1 MLFNPFPSLLRLL
14 FALLIL
20 GLLAG
25 YGWHLAGQE
34 VPMNLLARQQAPSA
48 AHWFG
53 TDQMGRD
60 LWLRAFQGTLTSLEL
75 GISTALCSGLL
86 AMLAASLSLLHPR
99 LDAAVRLVIDAM
111 LALPHMLLLILICFT
126 LGGGLRGVILAVA
139 LTHWPKLALILRA
152 EARRIAC
159 SDYVVLARCQGMG
172 PLRRWCTHLL
182 PGLLPQWFIGTLLM
196 FPHAVLHSA
205 ALSFLGFGLAA
216 HEASLGL
223 LLADALRYLT
233 SGGWWLALF
242 PGLML
247 LVLVLLFDQAT
258 RALQA
263 LWFGGEGAGV
273 SRRC

>member
-1 MLFNPFPSLLRLL
+1 MLFNPLPSLLRLA
-14 FALLIL
+14 FALPCLTVLVI
-20 GLLAG
+20 
-25 YGWHLAGQE
+25 YGWALSGQD
-34 VPMNLLARQQAPSA
+34 VPMDLLARQQAPSA
-48 AHWFG
+48 LHWFG

-60 LWLRAFQGTLTSLEL
+60 LWHRAFQGTLTSLEL
-75 GISTALCSGLL
+75 GMGTALCSGLL

-99 LDAAVRLVIDAM
+99 CDQGVRLLIDAM
-111 LALPHMLLLILICFT
+111 LALPHMLLLILISFT
-126 LGGGLRGVILAVA
+126 LGGGLHGVILAVA

-172 PLRRWCTHLL
+172 PLRRWRIHLL
-182 PGLLPQWFIGTLLM
+182 PGLLPQWLIGTLLM

-223 LLADALRYLT
+223 LLADALRYLVA
-233 SGGWWLALF
+233 GGWWLALF

-258 RALQA
+258 RALRH
-263 LWFGGEGAGV
+263 LWFGGDA
-273 SRRC
+273 C

>member
-1 MLFNPFPSLLRLL
+1 MLFNPLPSILRLG
-14 FALLIL
+14 FALLGL
-20 GLLAG
+20 ALLAT
-25 YGWHLAGQE
+25 YGWSLSHQD
-34 VPMNLLARQQAPSA
+34 VPMDLLARQQPPSLV
-48 AHWFG
+48 HWFG

-86 AMLAASLSLLHPR
+86 AMVAASVSLIHPR
-99 LDAAVRLVIDAM
+99 CDAAVRMVIDAM
-111 LALPHMLLLILICFT
+111 LALILC
-126 LGGGLRGVILAVA
+126 
-139 LTHWPKLALILRA
+139 A

-172 PLRRWCTHLL
+172 ALRRWRIHLL

-223 LLADALRYLT
+223 LLADALRYLAG
-233 SGGWWLALF
+233 GGWWLALF

-247 LVLVLLFDQAT
+247 LLLVLLFDQAT
-258 RALQA
+258 RALQQL
-263 LWFGGEGAGV
+263 LWHRSEP
-273 SRRC
+273 C

>member
-1 MLFNPFPSLLRLL
+1 MLFNPLPSIVRLGVAL
-14 FALLIL
+14 IGLALL
-20 GLLAG
+20 AA
-25 YGWHLAGQE
+25 YGWSLSAQD
-34 VPMNLLARQQAPSA
+34 VPMDLLARQQAPSL

-86 AMLAASLSLLHPR
+86 AMVAASVSLIHPR
-99 LDAAVRLVIDAM
+99 CDVAVRLVIDAM

-126 LGGGLRGVILAVA
+126 VGGRHARGDPGGGAHPLAQAGADPLRGGAADRLQRLHGA
-139 LTHWPKLALILRA
+139 
-152 EARRIAC
+152 
-159 SDYVVLARCQGMG
+159 G
-172 PLRRWCTHLL
+172 PLSGDGALRRWRTHLL

-223 LLADALRYLT
+223 LLADALRYLAG
-233 SGGWWLALF
+233 GGWWLALF

-247 LVLVLLFDQAT
+247 LLLVLLFDLAT
-258 RALQA
+258 RALQQL
-263 LWFGGEGAGV
+263 LWHRSEP
-273 SRRC
+273 C

>member
-1 MLFNPFPSLLRLL
+1 MLFNPLPSILRLI
-14 FALLIL
+14 FALLGL
-20 GLLAG
+20 TLLAA
-25 YGWHLAGQE
+25 YGWSLSAQD
-34 VPMNLLARQQAPSA
+34 VPMDLLARQQPPSLV
-48 AHWFG
+48 HWFG

-86 AMLAASLSLLHPR
+86 AMVAASVSLIHPR
-99 LDAAVRLVIDAM
+99 CDAAVRMVIDAM
-111 LALPHMLLLILICFT
+111 LALILC
-126 LGGGLRGVILAVA
+126 
-139 LTHWPKLALILRA
+139 A

-172 PLRRWCTHLL
+172 ALRRWRIHLL

-223 LLADALRYLT
+223 LLADALRYLAG
-233 SGGWWLALF
+233 GGWWLALF

-247 LVLVLLFDQAT
+247 LLLVLLFDQAT
-258 RALQA
+258 RALQQL
-263 LWFGGEGAGV
+263 LWHRSEP
-273 SRRC
+273 C

>member
-1 MLFNPFPSLLRLL
+1 MLFNPLPSMLRLA
-14 FALLIL
+14 FALSCLL
-20 GLLAG
+20 LLAG

-34 VPMNLLARQQAPSA
+34 VPMDLLARQQGPSM

-60 LWLRAFQGTLTSLEL
+60 LWQRAFQGTLTSLEL

-86 AMLAASLSLLHPR
+86 AMLAASLCLVHSR
-99 LDAAVRLVIDAM
+99 CDVAVRLVIDAM

-126 LGGGLRGVILAVA
+126 VGGGLHGVILAVA

-152 EARRIAC
+152 EARRIAS

-172 PLRRWCTHLL
+172 GLGRWRIHLL

-223 LLADALRYLT
+223 LLADALRYLAG
-233 SGGWWLALF
+233 GGWWLALF

-247 LVLVLLFDQAT
+247 LLLVLLFDQAT
-258 RALQA
+258 RALQQ
-263 LWFGGEGAGV
+263 LWFGGEP
-273 SRRC
+273 C

>member
-1 MLFNPFPSLLRLL
+1 MLFNPLPSLLRLG
-14 FALLIL
+14 FALTCLL
-20 GLLAG
+20 LLAS
-25 YGWHLAGQE
+25 YGWSLSHQD
-34 VPMNLLARQQAPSA
+34 VPMDLLARQQPPSLV
-48 AHWFG
+48 HWFG

-86 AMLAASLSLLHPR
+86 AMVAASVSLIHPR
-99 LDAAVRLVIDAM
+99 CDAAVRLVIDAM

-126 LGGGLRGVILAVA
+126 AGGGMRGVILAVA
-139 LTHWPKLALILRA
+139 LTHWPKLALILCA

-172 PLRRWCTHLL
+172 ALRRWRTHLL

-223 LLADALRYLT
+223 LLADALRYLAG
-233 SGGWWLALF
+233 GGWWLALF

-247 LVLVLLFDQAT
+247 LLLVLLFDQAT
-258 RALQA
+258 RALQQL
-263 LWFGGEGAGV
+263 LWHRSEP
-273 SRRC
+273 C